1 MSRLLDGLTKPEDLA
16 RLPLWAQDRIR
27 NLERDLTKV
36 RGELAR
42 TEAQEPT
49 KMSLGFD
56 LPGAVVRWLPD
67 EESVTF
73 LLPPSRGLVRDN
85 HIRVGFDSS
94 PGILRVMGSDCLVI
108 RPGASNVIFL
118 EVRDR

>member
-27 NLERDLTKV
+27 NLERDLAQV
-36 RGELAR
+36 RKELAR

-56 LPGAVVRWLPD
+56 LPGREIRWLPD

-73 LLPPSRGLVRDN
+73 WLPPTSGLLREN
-85 HIRVGFDSS
+85 HIRIGFDSS
-94 PGILRVMGSDCLVI
+94 PGILRVMGSDSLTI